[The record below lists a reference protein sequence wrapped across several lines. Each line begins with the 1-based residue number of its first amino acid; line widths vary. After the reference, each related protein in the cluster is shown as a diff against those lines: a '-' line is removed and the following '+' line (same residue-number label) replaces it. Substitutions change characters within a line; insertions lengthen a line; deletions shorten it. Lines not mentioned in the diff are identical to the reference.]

1 MKPSGIFRPLVPLYA
16 AGVALKNRFYDF
28 GWLRPRRLAWPVVSV
43 GNLSVGGTGKTPF
56 IYELASVLQ
65 QRGWSVDV
73 LSRGYGRRG
82 KQAEVVDPEGSAQR
96 YGDEPL
102 LLARRGLTV
111 FVGRRRYDA
120 GVLAEAQRDAS
131 CMTSRPLHLLDDGF
145 QHRKLARAVDIVL
158 LERRDLADDL
168 LPAGRLR
175 EPLTALRR
183 ADICVL
189 HEEDHDLAAQA
200 MAAMQTQDTARVWLQ
215 RRVTSIEIKDANAPE
230 TRLQRAVAFC
240 GIGNAAQ
247 FFSSLRQA
255 GILLVAEVAFGDHH
269 VYSDYDVDALVER
282 AKACHADGF
291 VTTEKDGMRLEG
303 ELRETLEAFAPLHI
317 AQLAVTL
324 VEPERCLASME
335 TLLHSRMGVR

>member
-1 MKPSGIFRPLVPLYA
+1 MKPSGIFRPLVLLYA
-16 AGVALKNRFYDF
+16 VAVALKNRFYDF
-28 GWLRPRRLAWPVVSV
+28 GWLHPAPLVWPVVSV

-73 LSRGYGRRG
+73 LSRGYGRRA

-96 YGDEPL
+96 YGDEPV

-120 GVLAEAQRDAS
+120 GVLAEARRDAS
-131 CMTSRPLHLLDDGF
+131 CTPLRSLHLLDDGF

-158 LERRDLADDL
+158 LERRDLVDRL

-200 MAAMQTQDTARVWLQ
+200 MAMMQTQDAARVWVQ
-215 RRVTSIEIKDANAPE
+215 HRVTSVEIKAANAPE
-230 TRLQRAVAFC
+230 ARLQRAVAFC

-255 GILLVAEVAFGDHH
+255 GISPEAEVAFRDHH
-269 VYSDYDVDALVER
+269 VYTDSDVDALVER

-291 VTTEKDGMRLEG
+291 VTTEKDSMRLEG

-324 VEPERCLASME
+324 VEPERCLAYME